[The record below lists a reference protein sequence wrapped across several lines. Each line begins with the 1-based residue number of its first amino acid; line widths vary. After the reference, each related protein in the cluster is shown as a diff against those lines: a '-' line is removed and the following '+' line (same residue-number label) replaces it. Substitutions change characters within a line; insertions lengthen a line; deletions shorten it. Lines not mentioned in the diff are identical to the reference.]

1 MHTDSTTPVAHGSVG
16 LKRHLLNVPMQQTSS
31 GILNNLKDTTPHNM
45 SRTQHNVDHLLLNA
59 MPVLS
64 VFFTMV
70 IVGKN
75 TVRIEAGIAKTVH
88 GTYANALQIH
98 TSNELKLNV
107 F

>member
-1 MHTDSTTPVAHGSVG
+1 
-16 LKRHLLNVPMQQTSS
+16 MQKTSS

-45 SRTQHNVDHLLLNA
+45 PRTQHNVDHLLLST

-64 VFFTMV
+64 EISTMV
-70 IVGKN
+70 IVGKI

-107 F
+107 S